1 MTEKKRLTHEDFSCV
16 WKDDNNKLES
26 GLTLDLVQHLSR
38 QRLLPEWVDAKKNVI
53 QIMKLD
59 QFDNSQEIQILDI
72 GCGLGIDLLL
82 VAEEATRLNKRVS
95 IVGLDQNST
104 MVEEA
109 KKLYDSQKERLSPD
123 ISIRILRGDILQ
135 MEFADETFD
144 IVRSDITLQHVDIPK
159 AVVEIKRV
167 LKTNGRLIALEGG
180 MGNVFSSDEVVMKV
194 YENILP
200 STKNGGPG
208 IRLQFI
214 LPTMNFDIKGLN
226 PKAFIQTGQILA
238 TQDKDWIKLR
248 GLGEMFVAK
257 HVLTE
262 EESQDFQKRYIQA
275 CETNQIVSA
284 SILYIIEAVKCE

>member
-1 MTEKKRLTHEDFSCV
+1 MTEKKRLTREDFSCV

-26 GLTLDLVQHLSR
+26 GIQLDLVEHLSR
-38 QRLLPEWVDAKKNVI
+38 QRLSSEWIDAKKNVI

-82 VAEEATRLNKRVS
+82 VAEEASRLNKHVS

-104 MVEEA
+104 MIEEA
-109 KKLYDSQKERLSPD
+109 KKLYDKQKEHLSSNV
-123 ISIRILRGDILQ
+123 SIRIVRGDILQ
-135 MEFADETFD
+135 MEFLDETFD

-159 AVVEIKRV
+159 ALVEIKRV

-180 MGNVFSSDEVVMKV
+180 MGNLFSSDEVIMKM

-200 STKNGGPG
+200 NTNDGGAG

-226 PKAFIQTGQILA
+226 PKAFVQTGQFLA

-248 GLGEMFVAK
+248 GMGEMLVTK
-257 HVLTE
+257 KLITDE
-262 EESQDFQKRYIQA
+262 ENQDFQKRYIQA
-275 CETNQIVSA
+275 CQTNQIVSA
-284 SILYIIEAVKCE
+284 SILYIIEAVKQ